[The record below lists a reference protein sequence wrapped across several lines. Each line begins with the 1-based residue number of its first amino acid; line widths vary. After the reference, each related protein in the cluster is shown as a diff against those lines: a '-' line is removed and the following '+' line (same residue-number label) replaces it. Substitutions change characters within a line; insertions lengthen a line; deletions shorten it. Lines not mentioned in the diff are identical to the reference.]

1 MLKMPTCVSLH
12 VLCSLAN
19 ARECLHGRYHIFY
32 DTPSFF
38 FSCALNLRKDHLPNH
53 LIKIVSGLVCDIS
66 CNVDCLVLCYHLLWK
81 KYDMSDIHLFVYRA
95 PELLLGAKQYSTAID
110 MWSLGC
116 IMAELLSKEP
126 LFNGK
131 TELDQLDKVLNTS

>member
-1 MLKMPTCVSLH
+1 MRQFTLPYFVMLFSVSTPFLY
-12 VLCSLAN
+12 
-19 ARECLHGRYHIFY
+19 HGDLVQLGKF
-32 DTPSFF
+32 
-38 FSCALNLRKDHLPNH
+38 NH
-53 LIKIVSGLVCDIS
+53 
-66 CNVDCLVLCYHLLWK
+66 
-81 KYDMSDIHLFVYRA
+81 MFTFRA

-131 TELDQLDKVLNTS
+131 TEVEQLDKVNLS

>member
-1 MLKMPTCVSLH
+1 MV
-12 VLCSLAN
+12 V
-19 ARECLHGRYHIFY
+19 Y
-32 DTPSFF
+32 
-38 FSCALNLRKDHLPNH
+38 
-53 LIKIVSGLVCDIS
+53 
-66 CNVDCLVLCYHLLWK
+66 
-81 KYDMSDIHLFVYRA
+81 LFLRA

-131 TELDQLDKVLNTS
+131 TEFDQLDKVYV